1 MFRSL
6 TLTACSAITISSFA
20 QKEKADIPAF
30 GKVEKAD
37 LEIKECDFDAKAE
50 AVVLFDAGE
59 LYCDIATDYPNMQM
73 ERHIRIKIL
82 KDKGKKEADIHL
94 PYMSYR
100 VNRKKMLKAPATS
113 PPVTVQEYENFKEF
127 YKQLFAILSEQI
139 AIKKKG

>member
-6 TLTACSAITISSFA
+6 TLTACLAITISSFA
-20 QKEKADIPAF
+20 QKEKADVPAF

-37 LEIKECDFDAKAE
+37 LEMKECDFDAKA
-50 AVVLFDAGE
+50 
-59 LYCDIATDYPNMQM
+59 
-73 ERHIRIKIL
+73 
-82 KDKGKKEADIHL
+82 
-94 PYMSYR
+94 YR